1 MSKFNSLMLA
11 KLFMNST
18 SINGACGGEEE
29 LREKFY
35 SELYKATAVATD
47 GETTFVDTPE
57 FVAIITVY
65 KHDFNNNA
73 KKANIVDFDIITK
86 DDTMVKYNFFFNKS
100 SVIDLGN
107 HLRTVKR
114 VDMKDFF

>member
-1 MSKFNSLMLA
+1 MSKFNSLMLT
-11 KLFMNST
+11 KLFMST
-18 SINGACGGEEE
+18 TPINEACGDEEE

-65 KHDFNNNA
+65 KHDFNNFIYFI
-73 KKANIVDFDIITK
+73 KLQQFNI
-86 DDTMVKYNFFFNKS
+86 
-100 SVIDLGN
+100 
-107 HLRTVKR
+107 
-114 VDMKDFF
+114 

>member
-11 KLFMNST
+11 KLFMDST

-47 GETTFVDTPE
+47 GETTYVDTPK

-65 KHDFNNNA
+65 ERD
-73 KKANIVDFDIITK
+73 NIVNFDIITK
-86 DDTMVKYNFFFNKS
+86 DDTMLKYNFFFNKS
-100 SVIDLGN
+100 SVKDLGN
-107 HLRTVKR
+107 YLRTVKR

>member
-11 KLFMNST
+11 KMFMDST
-18 SINGACGGEEE
+18 SINGAYGVEEE

-57 FVAIITVY
+57 FVAIITV
-65 KHDFNNNA
+65 KD
-73 KKANIVDFDIITK
+73 NIVDFDIITK
-86 DDTMVKYNFFFNKS
+86 DDIMVKYNFFFNKS
-100 SVIDLGN
+100 SVKDLGN
-107 HLRTVKR
+107 YLRTVKR

>member
-1 MSKFNSLMLA
+1 
-11 KLFMNST
+11 MNST

-35 SELYKATAVATD
+35 SDLYRATAVATD
-47 GETTFVDTPE
+47 GETTFADTSKS
-57 FVAIITVY
+57 VAIITV
-65 KHDFNNNA
+65 KD
-73 KKANIVDFDIITK
+73 NIVDFDIITK
-86 DDTMVKYNFFFNKS
+86 DDTMLKYNFFFNKS
-100 SVIDLGN
+100 SVKDLGN

>member
-1 MSKFNSLMLA
+1 MSKLNSLMLT
-11 KLFMNST
+11 KLFMDT
-18 SINGACGGEEE
+18 TPINGACGDEEE

-47 GETTFVDTPE
+47 GETTYVDTPK

-65 KHDFNNNA
+65 EHD
-73 KKANIVDFDIITK
+73 NIVNFDIITK
-86 DDTMVKYNFFFNKS
+86 DDIMVKYNFFFNKS
-100 SVIDLGN
+100 SVKDLGN
-107 HLRTVKR
+107 YLRTVKR

>member
-18 SINGACGGEEE
+18 SINGACGDEEE

-47 GETTFVDTPE
+47 EETTFVDTPE

-65 KHDFNNNA
+65 THDNN
-73 KKANIVDFDIITK
+73 KLVDFDIITK
-86 DDTMVKYNFFFNKS
+86 DDIMLKYNFFFNKS
-100 SVIDLGN
+100 SVKDLGN
-107 HLRTVKR
+107 YLRTVKR